1 MGYSAAQAGGHAATQ
16 AGQFGGHVANQ
27 VGQVGGNVANQAGGV
42 FNPQYG
48 GELANQGMG
57 YGNRLANLPTFG
69 SVFDVVPNQFKVTIL
84 LLQVLF
90 AVVYYC
96 QVVSNYPFWMGPTPM
111 SCTVQAEPAPCA
123 TCQTSPTNCCLSWLC
138 PQARAAHTFDRTGTL
153 EYWCGLL
160 AMFLCPF
167 CTLCYTNACTDLNP
181 KLGGEYANPIMSA
194 LCTWCCFCCTIA
206 QDAESL
212 DAATGAQTEICGV
225 TPGMPQGYP
234 MNPGMPPQMMMQQ
247 PYY

>member
-69 SVFDVVPNQFKVTIL
+69 SVFDVVPNQYKVTIL

-111 SCTVQAEPAPCA
+111 SCQMQAEPAPCSI
-123 TCQTSPTNCCLSWLC
+123 CRVSPTNCCLSWLC

-160 AMFLCPF
+160 AMFMCPF

-181 KLGGEYANPIMSA
+181 KLGGEPANPLVSA

-212 DAATGAQTEICGV
+212 DAATCTETGVCGV
-225 TPGMPQGYP
+225 SG
-234 MNPGMPPQMMMQQ
+234 GMPPQMMMQQ
-247 PYY
+247 